1 METLVEITHPWIYVD
16 RNKSQEIHMNILSN
30 ALKYTPAG
38 GNVYLSLR
46 ELPDARTGW
55 IWLETVV
62 RDTGIGISPDFLP
75 HVFDTFAREKTVT
88 ENKIPGTGLGLG
100 IVKKYVDLM
109 GGTITMESRQGEGT
123 TVTIRIP
130 HRVAQPPAPQQEAAP
145 GDSLVGKRI
154 LMAEDNALNAEIAQ
168 ELLNDLGVETHWVEN
183 GELCVKALAQA
194 PAHTFD
200 LILMDIQMPVM
211 NGLEATV
218 SIRELSDPE
227 KASIPIVAMTANA
240 FAEDRQRCLEAGMND
255 HLGKPIDPELLKKVL
270 LRYLSS

>member
-1 METLVEITHPWIYVD
+1 M
-16 RNKSQEIHMNILSN
+16 
-30 ALKYTPAG
+30 
-38 GNVYLSLR
+38 
-46 ELPDARTGW
+46 
-55 IWLETVV
+55 

-130 HRVAQPPAPQQEAAP
+130 HRVAQPPVPQQEAAP